1 MLHDDIYAIVAQF
14 VLLDTQL
21 LKADVVLEHFPE
33 VNSYTLTN
41 SPVNRIIDV
50 QFLQSVVTR
59 VEYREN
65 SNNAIMLD
73 LVVSQV
79 QRKHFIMGK

>member
-1 MLHDDIYAIVAQF
+1 VLHDDIYAIVAQF